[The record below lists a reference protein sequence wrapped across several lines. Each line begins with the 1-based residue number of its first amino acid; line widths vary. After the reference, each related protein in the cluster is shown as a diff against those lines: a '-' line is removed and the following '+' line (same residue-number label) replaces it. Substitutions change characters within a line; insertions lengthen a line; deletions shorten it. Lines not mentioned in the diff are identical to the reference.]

1 MYVENE
7 NGMLTDDVLIELQSF
22 KITFFEGGGNET
34 CTIKFLT

>member
-22 KITFFEGGGNET
+22 KIKFFEGGGYET